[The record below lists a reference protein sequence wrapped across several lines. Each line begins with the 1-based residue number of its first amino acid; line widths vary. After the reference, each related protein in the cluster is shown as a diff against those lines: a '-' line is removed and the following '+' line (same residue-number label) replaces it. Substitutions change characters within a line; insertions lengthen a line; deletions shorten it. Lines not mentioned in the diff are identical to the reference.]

1 VPAHPGLFGNH
12 DRALGHHRRYTAQQL
27 LDQVAPWID
36 VVDHGPLFPSL
47 VAPRA
52 ASVALERLRARFGG
66 DGTGASDDSHG
77 VGEWHHGPT
86 TTRLVC
92 GVLAADAGATRRFPR
107 VGRRLTGLSHWAYGL
122 TR

>member
-1 VPAHPGLFGNH
+1 LFGDH

-27 LDQVAPWID
+27 LDELAPWIE

-52 ASVALERLRARFGG
+52 ASVALEGRRARRSG
-66 DGTGASDDSHG
+66 DRNGDASGAHG

-92 GVLAADAGATRRFPR
+92 GALAADAGATRRFPR
-107 VGRRLTGLSHWAYGL
+107 LGRRLTGLSHWVFGT